1 MAKKIPDIVRPLF
14 SIESDEPDSL
24 RSQREMSDRKLEA
37 KRVVKRLS
45 AIVLE
50 HYDAC
55 LPLNISLSAAELSIV
70 TAALRD
76 HAKGGRGELE
86 LEDCDEILSHCLT
99 RLYEELVEEPSN
111 ILFTTATGPDSIK
124 YDAMDPSF
132 WIECL
137 DLLESSNPTNR
148 L

>member
-1 MAKKIPDIVRPLF
+1 
-14 SIESDEPDSL
+14 
-24 RSQREMSDRKLEA
+24 
-37 KRVVKRLS
+37 
-45 AIVLE
+45 
-50 HYDAC
+50 
-55 LPLNISLSAAELSIV
+55 LSAAELSIV

-124 YDAMDPSF
+124 YDAMDPTF

-148 L
+148 S